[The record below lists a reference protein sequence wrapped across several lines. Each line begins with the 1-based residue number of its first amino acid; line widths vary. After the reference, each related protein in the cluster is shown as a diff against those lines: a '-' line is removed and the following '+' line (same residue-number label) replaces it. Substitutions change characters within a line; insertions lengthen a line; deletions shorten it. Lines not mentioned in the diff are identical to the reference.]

1 MATPSKTGPKAPKA
15 TDSQDQMTNFVQT
28 FSRPAA
34 PVTPPTTPNPA
45 PTAPA
50 PDAEAVETAEFAPA
64 SPTLLAS
71 EPTPEPENQVTTGKK
86 KATATDENAPWA
98 ETYLQPVRR
107 RKTKAIYVDE
117 ETHAALTLITQ
128 DTDVGL
134 ADLLINVM
142 SQHFEA
148 FRPEIRQFLS
158 DQERLKKKK
167 NPFSF

>member
-1 MATPSKTGPKAPKA
+1 MATPSKTGTKTPKA
-15 TDSQDQMTNFVQT
+15 TDSQDQMTSFVQT
-28 FSRPAA
+28 FARPSAPAA
-34 PVTPPTTPNPA
+34 LPTTPSPA
-45 PTAPA
+45 PTA
-50 PDAEAVETAEFAPA
+50 PDAEAVEMTAPA
-64 SPTLLAS
+64 PTSPPS
-71 EPTPEPENQVTTGKK
+71 PTPEPTSEPDNQVTTGKK
-86 KATATDENAPWA
+86 KATTPEENASWA

-142 SQHFEA
+142 SQHFDA

-158 DQERLKKKK
+158 EQERLKKKK

>member
-1 MATPSKTGPKAPKA
+1 MATPSKTSTKAPKA
-15 TDSQDQMTNFVQT
+15 TDSQDQMTSFVQT
-28 FSRPAA
+28 FARPAA
-34 PVTPPTTPNPA
+34 PAAPPTIPSPA
-45 PTAPA
+45 PA
-50 PDAEAVETAEFAPA
+50 AEAVETEAPA
-64 SPTLLAS
+64 PAGAPPPAP
-71 EPTPEPENQVTTGKK
+71 EPTPEPDNQVTTGKK
-86 KATATDENAPWA
+86 KAAAPEENASWA
-98 ETYLQPVRR
+98 DTYLQPVRR

-142 SQHFEA
+142 SQHFDA

-158 DQERLKKKK
+158 EQERLKKKK

>member
-1 MATPSKTGPKAPKA
+1 MATPSKTGSKAPKA

-34 PVTPPTTPNPA
+34 PATPPTIPNPA
-45 PTAPA
+45 PAAPA
-50 PDAEAVETAEFAPA
+50 PAAEAVEMAEPA
-64 SPTLLAS
+64 SASQPSPTP
-71 EPTPEPENQVTTGKK
+71 EPTPEPDNQVTTGKK
-86 KATATDENAPWA
+86 KPAVPDENAPWA
-98 ETYLQPVRR
+98 DTYLQPVRR